1 MGKLEKDKPTPLHVQ
16 LSDIIREKIYSQ
28 EWGADMKLPSEHEF
42 MSMYDISRGTVQKG
56 IQLLVNEGLLTRI
69 KGKGTF
75 VTKPNIEQL
84 SGSSL
89 LSFAESLRMQNI
101 NFETR
106 VLGMDIIA
114 ANEICSRKLSIPLN
128 SPVLFLRRVRATD
141 SGPILYMESRLNL
154 FTCPGLDKYDYSTT
168 TLFSAIEEV
177 SHKKISYAKVR
188 YGARIAGR
196 TRAEILECDEKAPVL
211 NIDQV
216 CYLEDNSTTDWGNIW
231 LPANKYILV
240 SVLQRV

>member
-1 MGKLEKDKPTPLHVQ
+1 MNKLDKSASTPLHVQ
-16 LSDIIREKIYSQ
+16 LSDLIREKIYAQ
-28 EWGADMKLPSEHEF
+28 EWDSETKLPSEHEF
-42 MSMYDISRGTVQKG
+42 MEMFDVSRGTVQKG
-56 IQLLVNEGLLTRI
+56 IQLLVNEGLLTRV

-75 VTKPNIEQL
+75 VAKPDIEQL

-89 LSFAESLRMQNI
+89 LSFAESLRMQDI
-101 NFETR
+101 DFETK
-106 VLGMDIIA
+106 VLGMDIIP
-114 ANEICSRKLSIPLN
+114 ANRICSKKLAVPLN
-128 SPVLFLRRVRATD
+128 SPVLYLRRVRSTD

-154 FTCPGLDKYDYSTT
+154 FTCPGLDKFDYSTT
-168 TLFSAIEEV
+168 TLFSAIEQV

-188 YGARIAGR
+188 YGARIAGH
-196 TRAEILECDEKAPVL
+196 TRAEALECDEKAPVL

-216 CYLEDNSTTDWGNIW
+216 CYLEDNSTSEWGNIW